1 MILPAAQ
8 PAIVFWRARLPALT
22 QPPKG
27 SASNR
32 GWWQIRE
39 LRCSLLAGTVTGH
52 VPVVV
57 EARVPAVADAAR
69 DVRWVGA
76 CAQVM
81 RRRPD
86 SSPVVRRRRNSSTR
100 SQIKSENLDT
110 EVQQESTAAAA
121 GRDAE
126 QVF

>member
-1 MILPAAQ
+1 MCRKIL
-8 PAIVFWRARLPALT
+8 IVLRILAGTREMGLPALT
-22 QPPKG
+22 QPAQGVRVEP
-27 SASNR
+27 
-32 GWWQIRE
+32 
-39 LRCSLLAGTVTGH
+39 CLLAGTVTGH

-126 QVF
+126 QVFGSAS